1 MTLQSYRKRQWRRI
15 WVKTSSI
22 MIECYAVSFTGLC
35 SLIGSLERE
44 EDDDEISS
52 NLIVRIENGQMMEGI
67 MIFYTS

>member
-1 MTLQSYRKRQWRRI
+1 
-15 WVKTSSI
+15 